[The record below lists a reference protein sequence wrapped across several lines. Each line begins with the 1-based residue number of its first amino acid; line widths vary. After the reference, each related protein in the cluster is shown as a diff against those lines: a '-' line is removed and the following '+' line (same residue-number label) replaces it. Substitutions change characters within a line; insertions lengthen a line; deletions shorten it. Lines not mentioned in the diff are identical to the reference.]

1 MAVAPTAPKPHPKAK
16 RLSGAASYLVWGS
29 LAVCAV
35 VTASVLIALGI
46 GASRGG
52 FGVAQT
58 TTVRP
63 PPTVVQK
70 PQAASEFEVARLND
84 ALRAL
89 AAERERLAARV
100 DQLERSVGDI
110 TASVN
115 TVKERSVP
123 SRANVQ
129 PEAKPTAASPVQP
142 LPAIAAEPTEQPSAP
157 TTPRGAIAQS
167 ALPASVQVAAPPP
180 VVELEPAK
188 PPPLLHPSGPGQLGT
203 RPPSAP
209 KAVRTSSPPP
219 AQVLLPPVTAA
230 KGPPTQVAQIMPP
243 ANMPTADSGAN
254 KTEFAIDLGG
264 DMSIDGLRA
273 RWANIKGNHGA
284 ALEGLRPLV
293 SVREGPKPGTVELR
307 LIAGPVANAGDA
319 ARVCAGLQTKG
330 VACRTTE
337 FDGQRL
343 SLR

>member
-1 MAVAPTAPKPHPKAK
+1 MAITPAAPQPRPKAK
-16 RLSGAASYLVWGS
+16 RLSGAASYLVWGA

-35 VTASVLIALGI
+35 VAASVLIALGI

-63 PPTVVQK
+63 PPTIVQK
-70 PQAASEFEVARLND
+70 PQAASEFEMARLND

-89 AAERERLAARV
+89 SAERERLAARV

-115 TVKERSVP
+115 SVKERTPVP
-123 SRANVQ
+123 TNAQ
-129 PEAKPTAASPVQP
+129 LEAKPAPVSPAAP
-142 LPAIAAEPTEQPSAP
+142 IAAVKAEQPAAP
-157 TTPRGAIAQS
+157 IAPATPPGAIAQS
-167 ALPASVQVAAPPP
+167 APPASVQAAAAAVEELEQAKPSPIPRATRPGQISVRPPP
-180 VVELEPAK
+180 
-188 PPPLLHPSGPGQLGT
+188 
-203 RPPSAP
+203 AP
-209 KAVRTSSPPP
+209 KAVKSNPSPPP
-219 AQVLLPPVTAA
+219 PQISPPQIAA
-230 KGPPTQVAQIMPP
+230 TKGPPTQVAAI
-243 ANMPTADSGAN
+243 MPTASPPIAGSGAN

-293 SVREGPKPGTVELR
+293 SVREGAKPGTVELR

-319 ARVCAGLQTKG
+319 AKVCAGLQTKG
-330 VACRTTE
+330 IACRTTE

>member
-1 MAVAPTAPKPHPKAK
+1 MAVTPAAPQPRPKAK
-16 RLSGAASYLVWGS
+16 RLFGSASYLVWGS
-29 LAVCAV
+29 LAVFAV
-35 VTASVLIALGI
+35 MATSVLIALGI

-63 PPTVVQK
+63 APTVVQR

-100 DQLERSVGDI
+100 EQLERSVGDI

-115 TVKERSVP
+115 SVKD
-123 SRANVQ
+123 RAVAAPVNAQ
-129 PEAKPTAASPVQP
+129 PEVKPTPISPAVPIPTATADPPERPAMPPGAIVQ
-142 LPAIAAEPTEQPSAP
+142 SAP
-157 TTPRGAIAQS
+157 
-167 ALPASVQVAAPPP
+167 PASVQATGPPAI
-180 VVELEPAK
+180 ELEPAR
-188 PPPLLHPSGPGQLGT
+188 PSGFHATRPGQIAS
-203 RPPSAP
+203 RPSPAP
-209 KAVRTSSPPP
+209 KVLRPIPPPP
-219 AQVLLPPVTAA
+219 AQSAPPQAAAA

-243 ANMPTADSGAN
+243 ANMQAADSGTV

-284 ALEGLRPLV
+284 ALDGLRPLV
-293 SVREGPKPGTVELR
+293 SIREGAKPGTVELR

-319 ARVCAGLQTKG
+319 AKVCASLQTRG

>member
-1 MAVAPTAPKPHPKAK
+1 MAVPPTAPQPRPKAK
-16 RLSGAASYLVWGS
+16 RLSGAASYLVWGA
-29 LAVCAV
+29 LAICAV
-35 VTASVLIALGI
+35 IAASVLIALGI

-89 AAERERLAARV
+89 TAERERLAARV

-115 TVKERSVP
+115 SVKERAPVP
-123 SRANVQ
+123 ANAQ
-129 PEAKPTAASPVQP
+129 PEAKPAPVSPVAP
-142 LPAIAAEPTEQPSAP
+142 MAAFKAEPAEQPSVPA
-157 TTPRGAIAQS
+157 TPPGAIAQS
-167 ALPASVQVAAPPP
+167 APPASVQAATPPA
-180 VVELEPAK
+180 VELEPAK
-188 PPPLLHPSGPGQLGT
+188 PSPIPRATRPGQITT
-203 RPPSAP
+203 RPPPASKVVKPNSAP
-209 KAVRTSSPPP
+209 PPQQIPSPQT
-219 AQVLLPPVTAA
+219 AAA
-230 KGPPTQVAQIMPP
+230 KGPPTQVAQIMPTASP
-243 ANMPTADSGAN
+243 PIADSGAN

-293 SVREGPKPGTVELR
+293 SVREGAKPGTVELR

-319 ARVCAGLQTKG
+319 AKVCASLQTKG